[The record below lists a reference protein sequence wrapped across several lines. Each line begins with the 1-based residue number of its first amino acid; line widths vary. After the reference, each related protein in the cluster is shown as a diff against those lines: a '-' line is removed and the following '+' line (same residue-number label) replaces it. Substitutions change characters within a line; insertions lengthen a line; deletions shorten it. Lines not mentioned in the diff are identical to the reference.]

1 MNNEKRLTNA
11 KKMINDN
18 KRLTTNVKKE
28 LINCL
33 EKIHGKK

>member
-1 MNNEKRLTNA
+1 MDNEKRLTNA

-18 KRLTTNVKKE
+18 KTLTTIVKQE
-28 LINCL
+28 LINAL